1 MHLRSSLA
9 AMSFLSALSF
19 GSAAMAEVI
28 GQVDRVQNEATAEAQ
43 GNVRKLAAAD
53 PVAFGDVLRAH
64 AASRLEATLIDD
76 TQLTLG
82 ENSVLTVD
90 EYVYD
95 PAKSGGRMALT
106 ILGGTFL
113 FKGGRVEAPEG
124 GNVTL
129 TTSFATLGV
138 RGTTVWGGPLDGAF
152 AVFVLDGEVT
162 VTNGGATVTLT
173 NGTGTTIQSETS
185 APEAPVTWGQARI
198 DRAIA
203 TISFGP

>member
-1 MHLRSSLA
+1 MHLSSPLA
-9 AMSFLSALSF
+9 LVSFLSALSL
-19 GSAAMAEVI
+19 AVPAMADVI

-64 AASRLEATLIDD
+64 EASRLEATLIDD

-95 PAKSGGRMALT
+95 PAKAGGRMALT

-173 NGTGTTIQSETS
+173 NGTGTTIASETS
-185 APEAPVTWGQARI
+185 APEAPVNWGQARI